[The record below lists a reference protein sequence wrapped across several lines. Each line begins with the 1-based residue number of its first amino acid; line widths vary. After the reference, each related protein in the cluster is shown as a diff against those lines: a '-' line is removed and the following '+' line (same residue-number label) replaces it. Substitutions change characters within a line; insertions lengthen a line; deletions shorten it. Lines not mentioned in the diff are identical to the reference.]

1 MIPRLRVRAWCVAAV
16 AIAGSFSVAADQAA
30 VRPTSAP
37 HTSAPATSPAAP
49 ANATSPFPRTVDWP
63 GWGGPA
69 GNFVVAAPGLR
80 WQGSAPRQAWRRDL
94 GDGYSTVVGDAA
106 AIYTMARKDDR
117 TLSVLALDPATG
129 APRWTRDLED
139 TVTPQMFTDYGKGP
153 NSTPL
158 LAGRRLFVVT
168 PQGRLCA
175 LDAATGR
182 TIWTRELWKE
192 LRGTFRDVGYSASP
206 LLVDGRIVLPV
217 GGRGQALVAF
227 DADTGATAWQSGDYG
242 NAMASPLLIDLDGER
257 QIVMFLVE
265 GVAGFEATTGAP
277 RWFSPHKT
285 DFDVNAATPV
295 WHAASRTIVI
305 SSAYGNGARGIRL
318 TRQGTTTTAREVWHN
333 RRLRVHH
340 GNMLVLGNHVYG
352 SSGDFGPAPLTAVDV
367 ETGALAWQDR
377 RFPKVTMVHL
387 GDRTMLL
394 DEDGRLAIATLAPG
408 GLTVHQEASVT
419 TKLSWSAP
427 TLIGNRVYVRDR
439 RTLVA
444 LDLDRP

>member
-1 MIPRLRVRAWCVAAV
+1 MIQRPRVPAWCVAAV
-16 AIAGSFSVAADQAA
+16 AIAGLSSTAADQRAP
-30 VRPTSAP
+30 RPTSVP
-37 HTSAPATSPAAP
+37 RATNASPSPAGP
-49 ANATSPFPRTVDWP
+49 ANAASAFPRTASWP

-69 GNFVVAAPGLR
+69 GNFVISAPGLR
-80 WQGSAPRQAWRRDL
+80 WQGNAPRQAWRRDL
-94 GDGYSTVVGDAA
+94 GDGYSTVVGDAQTV
-106 AIYTMARKDDR
+106 YTMARKDDR
-117 TLSVLALDPATG
+117 TVTVLALDAVSG

-153 NSTPL
+153 NGTPL
-158 LAGRRLFVVT
+158 LAGRRLYVTT
-168 PQGRLCA
+168 PQGRVSA
-175 LDAATGR
+175 LDAASGR
-182 TIWTRELWKE
+182 PIWTRELWKD
-192 LRGTFRDVGYSASP
+192 LHGTFRDVGYSASP
-206 LLVDGRIVLPV
+206 VMVDGRIVLPV

-227 DADTGATAWQSGDYG
+227 DAETGATAWQSGDYG
-242 NAMASPLLIDLDGER
+242 NAMASPLVIDLDGER

-265 GVAGFEATTGAP
+265 GVAGFEAVTGAP
-277 RWFSPHKT
+277 RWFAAHKT
-285 DFDVNAATPV
+285 DYDVNAAAPV

-318 TRQGTTTTAREVWHN
+318 TRQGTTTTAREAWHN

-340 GNMLVLGNHVYG
+340 GNMIVLGSHVYG

-367 ETGALAWQDR
+367 TSGEVAWQDR

-394 DEDGRLAIATLAPG
+394 DEDGRLAIVTLAPT

-427 TLIGNRVYVRDR
+427 TVIGTRVYVRDR
-439 RTLVA
+439 KTLVA
-444 LDLDRP
+444 LDLERQ